1 MKNKIILLCS
11 LAFMAL
17 SLTSCTNWNR
27 VEPNHEGVL
36 MQNYGRSGKGD
47 FKIVTGGQG
56 ILGPGTELYQVPMW
70 EVGGNADSISVNTK
84 DATYFTVDPTYTYT
98 ATPGRG
104 VDIIFA
110 YKHYGS
116 EDKEGFFNN
125 IEANI
130 LNRIVTDSYREAARN
145 FSSDSLVSHMN
156 TYERIVEDTLRARF
170 ARQCFTFKS
179 VTSGLKPPKS
189 MVDAINLKN
198 NSKQRALAVI
208 NDIQV
213 SKLKL
218 EQAKIDA
225 QTDIESS
232 RGLTPEILKL
242 RGIEAMEK
250 LAKSSN
256 AKTVLIN
263 GNNPFILQ

>member
-1 MKNKIILLCS
+1 
-11 LAFMAL
+11 
-17 SLTSCTNWNR
+17 
-27 VEPNHEGVL
+27 
-36 MQNYGRSGKGD
+36 
-47 FKIVTGGQG
+47 
-56 ILGPGTELYQVPMW
+56 
-70 EVGGNADSISVNTK
+70 
-84 DATYFTVDPTYTYT
+84 
-98 ATPGRG
+98 
-104 VDIIFA
+104 
-110 YKHYGS
+110 
-116 EDKEGFFNN
+116 
-125 IEANI
+125 
-130 LNRIVTDSYREAARN
+130 
-145 FSSDSLVSHMN
+145 
-156 TYERIVEDTLRARF
+156 
-170 ARQCFTFKS
+170 
-179 VTSGLKPPKS
+179 
-189 MVDAINLKN
+189 MVDAIDLKN

>member
-1 MKNKIILLCS
+1 MLFCG
-11 LAFMAL
+11 LAIMAL

-36 MQNYGRSGKGD
+36 MTNYGRDGKSD

-56 ILGPGTELYQVPMW
+56 ILGPGSELYQVPMW
-70 EVGGNADSISVNTK
+70 DVGGDANAISVNTK

-104 VDIIFA
+104 VDIIFS

-116 EDKEGFFNN
+116 DDKEKFFDN

-130 LNRIVTDSYREAARN
+130 LNRLVTDAYREAARD
-145 FSSDSLVSHMN
+145 FTSDSLLSNMN
-156 TYERIVEDTLRARF
+156 VYERKVEDTLRARF
-170 ARQCFTFKS
+170 ARQHFTFKS
-179 VTSGLKPPKS
+179 VTSGLKPPQS

-198 NSKQRALAVI
+198 NSKQKALAVK
-208 NDIQV
+208 NDIEV

-242 RGIEAMEK
+242 RGIEALEK
-250 LAKSSN
+250 LAKSGN

-263 GNNPFILQ
+263 GDNPFILQ